1 MPRID
6 LRQLILA
13 LTMVSV
19 ALTLANVLHSSY
31 QVQED
36 LLIRTTLEANR
47 VYAAKLAD
55 STDNFLAAT
64 QQQLAYS
71 HADIVEAL
79 ERPAELEKQARRL
92 QLSTNTFN
100 AVLIVDARG
109 RVLANAP
116 ANLNLIG
123 RQLHSEGNR
132 HNLETREP
140 LISQPFVTTV
150 TGRLVIS
157 ISHPLFAADGSY
169 KGYVSG
175 SIYLQEDNILRSLLG
190 QHYYLDGSYL
200 YVVDSQRHLIYHMD
214 MNRLGSLVNGNPA
227 IETVIAGEAGSMRL
241 RNSQGVEMLAGYAPL
256 QRAGWGLVAQRPLQ
270 ATLAELEAL
279 TWHTLFNTLPLLL
292 FSLLAI
298 WGLSRLISLPLWQ
311 LAHQAREMD
320 APGAREAFEKVRSWY
335 FEAAQLKLSLLA
347 GLRQVNSKIHR
358 LNHESLTD
366 QLTGLANRRGM
377 DSMLGVW
384 QAEGRS
390 FALIVLDV
398 DHFKQ
403 VNDLYGHDI
412 GDKALQELAALMRE
426 GSRAQDL
433 LCRAG
438 GEEFAMFLPDTSLD
452 NALEIAERLRSAVAQ
467 HVFATGGHLTVSLG
481 IAHLPETSSSLA
493 DVLKSADLALYQ
505 AKHQGRNQAVRGLPR

>member
-13 LTMVSV
+13 LTLVSV
-19 ALTLANVLHSSY
+19 VLTLANALYSSY

-79 ERPAELEKQARRL
+79 ERPAELDKQARRL

-109 RVLANAP
+109 HVLSNSP
-116 ANLNLIG
+116 ASLNLVG
-123 RQLHSEGNR
+123 RQLHSVGNR
-132 HNLETREP
+132 NNLKIREP
-140 LISQPFVTTV
+140 LISQPFITT
-150 TGRLVIS
+150 TGKLVVS

-169 KGYVSG
+169 KGYVTG
-175 SIYLQEDNILRSLLG
+175 SIYLQENNILRSLLG

-200 YVVDSQRHLIYHMD
+200 YVVDSQRHLVYHRD
-214 MNRLGSLVNGNPA
+214 TSRLGHLVTGNPV
-227 IETVIAGEAGSMRL
+227 IEAVIAGEAGSMRL
-241 RNSQGVEMLAGYAPL
+241 RNSQDVEMLAGYAPL
-256 QRAGWGLVAQRPLQ
+256 QRVGWGLVAQRPLQ
-270 ATLAELEAL
+270 ATLEELEAL

-320 APGAREAFEKVRSWY
+320 SPGAREAFEKVRSWY

-366 QLTGLANRRGM
+366 QLTGLTNRRGM
-377 DSMLGVW
+377 DSMLGIW

-390 FALIVLDV
+390 FALIMLDI

-403 VNDLYGHDI
+403 VNDLHGHDV
-412 GDKALQELAALMRE
+412 GDKALQELATLMRE
-426 GSRAQDL
+426 GSRSQDL

-438 GEEFAMFLPDTSLD
+438 GEEFAMFLPETSLD
-452 NALEIAERLRSAVAQ
+452 NALEIAERLRNAVAR

-481 IAHLPETSSSLA
+481 IAHLPETSDNLA